1 MSTQAIAR
9 WLSGEKKAVLVAL
22 VAAFFGSL
30 LLAALVAP
38 ASEAQSS
45 LPDNCQV
52 SGIKVTCTF
61 TNTGNAQSWTVPEGI
76 TQATFDVYGAQGG
89 SSTPTVLG
97 VSAGG
102 LGGKAL
108 ATIAVTPGDTLQV
121 NVGGRG
127 GDGAGSAGGDGGFN
141 GGGDGGDGVFS
152 GPGGGGG
159 ASDVRRDTDASGDF
173 ALAERIIVAGG
184 GGGAGGFTGGAG
196 GAGGGLSGDPAGAT
210 FSNDHAVGGGGGTQD
225 AGGLGGAPGF
235 ISGAFRGTAGSDGG
249 SGLGGRGGDG
259 INNGSGGGGGGG
271 GYYGGGGGG
280 GGLKGGGG
288 GGGSGFGPSGVV
300 FESGKQSGDGLVT
313 IAYTDTGLD
322 TNPPTLTVTH
332 TADGSN
338 GWNNTSPVTLNIA
351 ASDTE
356 SGLAG
361 DPTCKDGT
369 TDLPLTA
376 DTAGNWTASVSGE
389 GTHTISCS
397 VSDNADHSTSA
408 TDTVKIDTKVPSF
421 SSCSV
426 TPSRLKP
433 PNHKLVTAT
442 ASVQVSDPTG
452 GSGLDGSFTLVSVTS
467 NQADS
472 GLGPGDVPNDIQG
485 WTDTPNDTSGQL
497 RAERYGATREYTLT
511 YQGKDLAGNTAEC
524 KPTVTVPKGG

>member
-1 MSTQAIAR
+1 MNMQAISR

-22 VAAFFGSL
+22 VAAFLGSL

-61 TNTGNAQSWTVPEGI
+61 DTPGTSTWTVPEGI

-89 SSTPTVLG
+89 SSATSPLG
-97 VSAGG
+97 TRAGG
-102 LGGKAL
+102 LGGKAS
-108 ATIAVTPGDTLQV
+108 ATIAVITGDTPQV
-121 NVGGRG
+121 NVGGKG
-127 GDGAGSAGGDGGFN
+127 GDGAGSAGGDGGSN
-141 GGGDGGDGVFS
+141 GGGDGGDGLIAA
-152 GPGGGGG
+152 GAGGG

-184 GGGAGGFTGGAG
+184 GGGGGGFAGGGG
-196 GAGGGLSGDPAGAT
+196 GAGGGLSGDPGGEVA
-210 FSNDHAVGGGGGTQD
+210 SNDHAVSGGGGTQD
-225 AGGLGGAPGF
+225 AGGAGGGPGLDLGL
-235 ISGAFRGTAGSDGG
+235 FRGTAGGAGD
-249 SGLGGRGGDG
+249 SGLGGRGGAG

-280 GGLKGGGG
+280 GGYKGGGG
-288 GGGSGFGPSGVV
+288 GGGSGFGPSDVV
-300 FESGKQSGDGLVT
+300 FEKGNRSGDGLVT
-313 IAYTDTGLD
+313 ITYTDIGLD
-322 TNPPTLTVTH
+322 TTPPTLSVSH
-332 TADGSN
+332 AGANDN
-338 GWNNTSPVTLNIA
+338 GWNKTAPVTLNVS

-361 DPTCKDGT
+361 SPTCKDGT

-376 DTAGNWTASVSGE
+376 GTAGNWTASVSGE

-408 TDTVKIDTKVPSF
+408 TDTVKIDTKAPSF

-426 TPSRLKP
+426 SPSRLRP
-433 PNHKLVTAT
+433 PNHKLVDIS
-442 ASVQVSDPTG
+442 ASVTVTDPTG
-452 GSGLDGSFTLVSVTS
+452 GSGLDGSFTLVPVRS
-467 NQADS
+467 NQEDS
-472 GLGPGDVPNDIQG
+472 GLGSDDVPNDIQG
-485 WTDTPNDTSGQL
+485 WTDTSDTSGQL
-497 RAERYGATREYTLT
+497 RAERYDDARVYTLN

-524 KPTVTVPKGG
+524 TLTVTVSKGR